1 MKRGEGEP
9 VITQGLG
16 GWAGPASGPHLQTQ
30 DSSQGVC
37 TCGNAD
43 LVAAAPASH
52 RGVLSEH
59 LCRRSCSRR
68 GSGNTRLHGR
78 STSTLWVP
86 EVSSPDAVQVQEG
99 WERPLS
105 TNSVLRHQ
113 GYGWDPPRRQGTRE
127 AASPVWPG
135 SVLTTAGEALSLG
148 TDGTI
153 WALGGC
159 GLKSARGTPFPDPF
173 LPEVP
178 TTSSPTSTGVLSL
191 WVLPSLGPAMA
202 PALPSFASSAGSQ
215 GLSPGCPQFPMHTH
229 PSYHH
234 SASPTAGPALSWH
247 RASCTQNRGWYTEA
261 LSNFSAQS
269 PLPHPRLSGYKSQA
283 LLAGS
288 TVTT

>member
-9 VITQGLG
+9 VITLGLRAGLVLPLGPISRLRTPPRGSAHG
-16 GWAGPASGPHLQTQ
+16 GK
-30 DSSQGVC
+30 
-37 TCGNAD
+37 AD

-59 LCRRSCSRR
+59 LCRRLCSRR
-68 GSGNTRLHGR
+68 GCRNTRLHGR
-78 STSTLWVP
+78 STPTLWVP
-86 EVSSPDAVQVQEG
+86 EVSSPDAPQVQKG
-99 WERPLS
+99 WEQPLP
-105 TNSVLRHQ
+105 TNSVLCHQ

-127 AASPVWPG
+127 AASPLSWPG

-173 LPEVP
+173 RPEVL

-191 WVLPSLGPAMA
+191 WVLPHLGPAMA
-202 PALPSFASSAGSQ
+202 PALPSFESSAGSQ
-215 GLSPGCPQFPMHTH
+215 GLSPGCPPFPMHTH

-247 RASCTQNRGWYTEA
+247 WAPHTQNRGW
-261 LSNFSAQS
+261 
-269 PLPHPRLSGYKSQA
+269 
-283 LLAGS
+283 
-288 TVTT
+288 